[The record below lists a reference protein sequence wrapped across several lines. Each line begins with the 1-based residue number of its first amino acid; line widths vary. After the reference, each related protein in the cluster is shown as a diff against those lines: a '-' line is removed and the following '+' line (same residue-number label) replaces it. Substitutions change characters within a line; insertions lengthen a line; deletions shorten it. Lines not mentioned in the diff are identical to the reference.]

1 MLTFQNRDYFWLMNE
16 FWWMPF
22 LPQTQIYFIQKSR
35 SQMSLSQYFIQVKSM
50 AHIICVSRY
59 GFVVIVFPDKNMIR
73 DWKWNNSISYWYD
86 DLCSIA
92 DRKLCYNTDY
102 DSDVILP
109 HLQSNYKP
117 QMWSMQMAFNID
129 FITWSNLFSSGR
141 IFNLSSNDR
150 NPYRD

>member
-1 MLTFQNRDYFWLMNE
+1 
-16 FWWMPF
+16 
-22 LPQTQIYFIQKSR
+22 
-35 SQMSLSQYFIQVKSM
+35 M

-102 DSDVILP
+102 DSRCHSTPLAIK
-109 HLQSNYKP
+109 LQTTNVKYADGFQYRLHHMIKP
-117 QMWSMQMAFNID
+117 LQ
-129 FITWSNLFSSGR
+129 
-141 IFNLSSNDR
+141 
-150 NPYRD
+150 